1 MVISS
6 PPREGRD
13 EVREE
18 TLAVDSAVNVSL
30 GEQLLQNLKRAISRG
45 VYQPG
50 ERLPGVHALAAQAGV
65 STKVSRQA
73 LARLAKIGWCESRRG
88 TRSVVA
94 DRGKDR
100 RGRVL
105 FFNAETGFGFP
116 SCDWSQAL
124 SLSPN
129 LQTAL
134 TEFAPL
140 ITAMTAIE
148 SMAAAGMDLLLSRRT
163 AGG

>member
-1 MVISS
+1 MTSLTNFPSS
-6 PPREGRD
+6 
-13 EVREE
+13 
-18 TLAVDSAVNVSL
+18 ASL
-30 GEQLLQNLKRAISRG
+30 RG
-45 VYQPG
+45 
-50 ERLPGVHALAAQAGV
+50 
-65 STKVSRQA
+65 
-73 LARLAKIGWCESRRG
+73 
-88 TRSVVA
+88 SV
-94 DRGKDR
+94 
-100 RGRVL
+100 
-105 FFNAETGFGFP
+105 P